1 MEAVNMKLSM
11 MPHARENRREG
22 SFQDRYAPE
31 NPDNVTEHA

>member
-22 SFQDRYAPE
+22 SFKNRDALE
-31 NPDNVTEHA
+31 NPNTDTEHA